1 MKYKVVLERPARKF
15 IQKQPPEQQKRILT
29 ALSKLPEQGD
39 IFPMRG
45 RKNQYR
51 VRIGTYRAI
60 YRLEQNVL
68 TVTVSLFSILVVY
81 HSVLIPVVIDVL
93 DIVIVLQRVNELL
106 HVLQECAASRVIY
119 L

>member
-45 RKNQYR
+45 RKHQYR

-68 TVTVSLFSILVVY
+68 TVTVLKVDNRGDVY
-81 HSVLIPVVIDVL
+81 K
-93 DIVIVLQRVNELL
+93 N
-106 HVLQECAASRVIY
+106 
-119 L
+119 

>member
-68 TVTVSLFSILVVY
+68 TVTVLKVDNRGDVEKSEGNKTLALFNSCCLSLSPDPSCDTRSG
-81 HSVLIPVVIDVL
+81 HRHCPPKS
-93 DIVIVLQRVNELL
+93 Q
-106 HVLQECAASRVIY
+106 
-119 L
+119 